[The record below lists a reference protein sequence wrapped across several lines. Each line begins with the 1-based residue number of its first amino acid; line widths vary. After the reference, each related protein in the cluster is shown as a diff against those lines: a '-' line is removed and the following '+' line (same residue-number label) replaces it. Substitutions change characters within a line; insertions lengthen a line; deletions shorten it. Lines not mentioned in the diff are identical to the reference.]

1 MRELR
6 YTLLSDGSSDR
17 ALIPILTWLLR
28 QHVPDTALQSEWADL
43 RRLPEPPRKLAE
55 RIRACIDLYPCD
67 LLFIHRDAEGESHGS
82 RISEI
87 QAAIAETVPQTQ
99 IPYVCVVPVRMT
111 EAWLLLDCTAIR
123 RSAGNPAGNMDLELP
138 PLRTVE
144 DIPDPKTLLY
154 DLLRTA
160 SGLHG
165 RRRKQFRPQE
175 AARRIPNFIGDFSPL
190 RGLPAFQQLESD
202 LKRFALRL
210 A

>member
-1 MRELR
+1 MKDIR
-6 YTLLSDGSSDR
+6 YTLLSDGSFDR

-28 QHVPDTALQSEWADL
+28 QHVPDTALQPEWADL
-43 RRLPEPPRKLAE
+43 RRLPEPPKKLAE
-55 RIRACIDLYPCD
+55 RICACINLYPCD

-87 QAAIAETVPQTQ
+87 HAAIAETIPQTQ

-123 RSAGNPAGNMDLELP
+123 RSAGNPAGNMALELP

-154 DLLRTA
+154 DLLRKA

-165 RRRKQFRPQE
+165 RRREQFRPQE
-175 AARRIPNFIGDFSPL
+175 AARRIPDFIGDFSPL

-202 LKRFALRL
+202 LKQITEHFG
-210 A
+210 

>member
-6 YTLLSDGSSDR
+6 YTLLSEGSSDQT
-17 ALIPILTWLLR
+17 LIPVLTWLLR
-28 QHVPDTALQSEWADL
+28 EHLHEFALQSEWADL
-43 RRLPEPPRKLAE
+43 RRLPKPPKKLAE

-87 QAAIAETVPQTQ
+87 HAAIAETVPQTQ
-99 IPYVCVVPVRMT
+99 IRYVCVIPVRMT

-138 PLRTVE
+138 PLGTVE
-144 DIPDPKTLLY
+144 DIPNPKALLY
-154 DLLRTA
+154 NLLLTA

-175 AARRIPNFIGDFSPL
+175 AARRIPDFIGDFSPL
-190 RGLPAFQQLESD
+190 RELPAFRQLEGD
-202 LKRFALRL
+202 LRRFALRL